1 MRFLGP
7 TEIPF
12 INRITNSFHSS
23 FSYSGI
29 LGYIKIL
36 LIVSCCSRFHTSF
49 PNIWPLYVGNIVL
62 TVLTPPR
69 RATGKTPRI
78 LASPSGVI
86 GGVDCVE
93 GNKTWWSSWPWES
106 FQWSFWKFWWS
117 SWPCTES
124 LGKTKVTEDSTKC
137 TNKGSD
143 ESLSEVDKGLDKGSN
158 QVPNLI
164 VLCQE

>member
-1 MRFLGP
+1 MFLTLRKLPSEVSRSSGGSNEVLESSGSSNEGSGSSNEVPESSGEISDHEKVSVMRFLGP

-69 RATGKTPRI
+69 RATGKIPGI
-78 LASPSGVI
+78 LVTIWSHWRSGLR
-86 GGVDCVE
+86 GG
-93 GNKTWWSSWPWES
+93 
-106 FQWSFWKFWWS
+106 
-117 SWPCTES
+117 
-124 LGKTKVTEDSTKC
+124 
-137 TNKGSD
+137 
-143 ESLSEVDKGLDKGSN
+143 
-158 QVPNLI
+158 
-164 VLCQE
+164 

>member
-1 MRFLGP
+1 LKVLEVLTKVPEVPTKFLKVPEVLTKVLEVP
-7 TEIPF
+7 TKFLKVLEVLTKVLEVPTKFLKVLEVLTEVLEVPTKIPF

-69 RATGKTPRI
+69 RAISKTPRI
-78 LASPSGVI
+78 LVTIWSHWMSGLR
-86 GGVDCVE
+86 GR
-93 GNKTWWSSWPWES
+93 
-106 FQWSFWKFWWS
+106 
-117 SWPCTES
+117 
-124 LGKTKVTEDSTKC
+124 
-137 TNKGSD
+137 
-143 ESLSEVDKGLDKGSN
+143 
-158 QVPNLI
+158 
-164 VLCQE
+164 